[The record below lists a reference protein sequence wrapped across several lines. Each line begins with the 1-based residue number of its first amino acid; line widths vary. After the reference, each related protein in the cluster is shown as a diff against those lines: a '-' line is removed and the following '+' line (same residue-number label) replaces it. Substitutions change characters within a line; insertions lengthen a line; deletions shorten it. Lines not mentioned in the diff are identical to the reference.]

1 MFHEGKLFMKNSS
14 PIECLP
20 PAEVNNR
27 KQSGENIQIIDVRSP
42 EEFAEKHIP
51 GAVNL
56 PLDGLEQAATE
67 FDKNT
72 LFVTACSKGGGRSMS
87 GAELLEKLGFQAVWL
102 CGGTLGWLEE
112 N

>member
-1 MFHEGKLFMKNSS
+1 MQNLA
-14 PIECLP
+14 PTECFP

-56 PLDGLEQAATE
+56 PLDGLGQAADKL
-67 FDKNT
+67 DKNA
-72 LFVTACSKGGGRSMS
+72 LFVTACGKGGGRSAA
-87 GAELLEKLGFQAVWL
+87 GAETLRQLGFQSVWL
-102 CGGTLGWLEE
+102 CGGTLGWVEE

>member
-1 MFHEGKLFMKNSS
+1 MGKIIFMET
-14 PIECLP
+14 ITTTECITP
-20 PAEVNNR
+20 GEVKSR
-27 KQSGENIQIIDVRSP
+27 EQSGETIQIIDVRSP

-56 PLDGLEQAATE
+56 PLDGLGQAADKL
-67 FDKNT
+67 DKNA
-72 LFVTACSKGGGRSMS
+72 LFVTACGKGGGRSIS

>member
-1 MFHEGKLFMKNSS
+1 MGKIIFMET
-14 PIECLP
+14 ITTTECIMLG
-20 PAEVNNR
+20 EVKSR
-27 KQSGENIQIIDVRSP
+27 EQSGETIQIIDVRSP